1 METPL
6 DKMRYEVTEP
16 NVWPETDDA
25 AFDYG
30 FKKVFQAGF
39 EIRRNIGRAFV
50 KSVAR
55 ALNMPKLPALFVDDE
70 FSAMGL
76 RRYLQRSE

>member
-1 METPL
+1 M
-6 DKMRYEVTEP
+6 
-16 NVWPETDDA
+16 WPETGNFTFDA
-25 AFDYG
+25 G
-30 FKKVFQAGF
+30 FKTTFQAGF

-55 ALNMPKLPALFVDDE
+55 ALGMPKLPELFVDDE

-76 RRYLQRSE
+76 RRYLARKE